1 MVALDT
7 NTVADNLT
15 DIEPSISLLMH
26 RYTRI
31 TYYFPVLYAEL
42 RLVGIHWGMHFSKL
56 AIVQLTAANPLLD
69 FLWRILRE
77 TLNPDRFHICKSRVG
92 RSINDAGSQKNLRI
106 KFMLSMRTC
115 VVSRRFQIGIS
126 WNENICGAKGRE
138 RERIRVWA
146 KRKQEERISIQCL
159 ILTKYTKWQSF
170 LRSNPFWFAFQKK
183 NKKWK

>member
-138 RERIRVWA
+138 RENELECEQRG
-146 KRKQEERISIQCL
+146 S
-159 ILTKYTKWQSF
+159 
-170 LRSNPFWFAFQKK
+170 KK
-183 NKKWK
+183 NGFQFNAWS